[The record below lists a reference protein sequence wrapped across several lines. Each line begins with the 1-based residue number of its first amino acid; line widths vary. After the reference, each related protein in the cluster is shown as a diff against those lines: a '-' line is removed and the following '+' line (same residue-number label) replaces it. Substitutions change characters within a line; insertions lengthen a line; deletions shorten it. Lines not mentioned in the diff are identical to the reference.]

1 MSSRRRSPSSTEPTR
16 VGCTGDAERTSQHA
30 SVLALM
36 VALFLE
42 GCGGLGNSYVV
53 EVDPRFTQDEQATIV
68 AALDSWEAAVP
79 VVFVAAIEPCSGIHG
94 GTICIHA
101 SDSATIAAKQS
112 QPDGTGVGLTLREK
126 TWGHV
131 VDGGEIFIDVATVE
145 QSYAA
150 DFQRIAAHE
159 IGHAMQ
165 LDHNAPGNLMAA
177 MATEDAPTPTCA
189 DGAQWLEARSQPL
202 PTCPR

>member
-1 MSSRRRSPSSTEPTR
+1 MVSSYASPLPARLPRRTISSAL
-16 VGCTGDAERTSQHA
+16 VF
-30 SVLALM
+30 VLALL
-36 VALFLE
+36 VD
-42 GCGGLGNSYVV
+42 GCGGLGDSYLVQ
-53 EVDPRFTQDEQATIV
+53 VDPRFTQDQQASIV
-68 AALDSWEAAVP
+68 DALDSWEAAVP
-79 VVFVAAIEPCSGIHG
+79 VHFTVESEPCSGIHG
-94 GTICIHA
+94 GMICVHA

-126 TWGHV
+126 SWGHV
-131 VDGGEIFIDVATVE
+131 VDGGETFIDVATVE
-145 QSYAA
+145 ENYAA

-189 DGAQWLEARSQPL
+189 DAGQWYEARGQTAPA
-202 PTCPR
+202 CPR

>member
-1 MSSRRRSPSSTEPTR
+1 MFSRSRSPLSTEPTR
-16 VGCTGDAERTSQHA
+16 VDRPGKVDRPWQET
-30 SVLALM
+30 SVLALV

-42 GCGGLGNSYVV
+42 GCGGLGDSYVV
-53 EVDPRFTQDEQATIV
+53 QVDPHFTQDEQVTIV

-79 VVFVAAIEPCSGIHG
+79 VHFVEEIEPCSGIHG

-112 QPDGTGVGLTLREK
+112 QPDGTGVGLTLRER

-131 VDGGEIFIDVATVE
+131 VDGAEIFIDVATVE
-145 QSYAA
+145 ESYAA

-189 DGAQWLEARSQPL
+189 DAAQWHEARSQSVPA
-202 PTCPR
+202 CPQ

>member
-1 MSSRRRSPSSTEPTR
+1 MLSRGRSLFSTESTR
-16 VGCTGDAERTSQHA
+16 VDGTREADRTWRQT
-30 SVLALM
+30 SVLAF
-36 VALFLE
+36 VTALFLH

-53 EVDPRFTQDEQATIV
+53 QVDPRFTQDEQATIV

-79 VVFVAAIEPCSGIHG
+79 VIFVPEIEPCSGIHG

-101 SDSATIAAKQS
+101 SDGVTIAAKQS

-131 VDGGEIFIDVATVE
+131 VDGGEIFIDVATIE

-150 DFQRIAAHE
+150 DFQRIAGHE

-165 LDHNAPGNLMAA
+165 LDHNAFGNLMSA
-177 MATEDAPTPTCA
+177 MATEDAPTPTCT
-189 DGAQWLEARSQPL
+189 DDAQWYEARSQPV
-202 PTCPR
+202 PACPR